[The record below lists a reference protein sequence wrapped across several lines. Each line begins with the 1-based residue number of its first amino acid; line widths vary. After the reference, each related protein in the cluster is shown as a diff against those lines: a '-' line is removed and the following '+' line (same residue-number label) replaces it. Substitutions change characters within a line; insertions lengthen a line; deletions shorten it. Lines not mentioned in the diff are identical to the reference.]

1 MIKRVAVFLVFLTLA
16 AYGLS
21 EALASGLP
29 EEFLSGLSKTGTR
42 QVVLVVNDKRS
53 NVPAT
58 IHALEE
64 EAPGKW
70 RNVFGPIDAT
80 IGKKGFAPPGKKR
93 AGDGKSPSGVY
104 SLKRAFGYSPIESK
118 IDYIHVTKEDI
129 WVDDSKS
136 PYYNK
141 IVKRKGI
148 KASSFEEMKRDDH
161 LYKYGIII
169 EYNTDPPVKRR
180 GSAIFFHLWR
190 APGESTRG
198 CVAMSE
204 ENILK
209 LISWLDPLN
218 KPKVVMGTKSDILKL
233 MKNIQ

>member
-1 MIKRVAVFLVFLTLA
+1 MIKRVAVFLVVLTLA
-16 AYGLS
+16 AYGSS

-29 EEFLSGLSKTGTR
+29 EEVLSELSKTGIR
-42 QVVLVVNDKRS
+42 QVVLVVNDERP
-53 NVPAT
+53 NIPAT
-58 IHALEE
+58 VHALEE

-70 RNVFGPIDAT
+70 RDVFGPIDAT

-93 AGDGKSPSGVY
+93 AGDGRSPSGVY
-104 SLKRAFGYSPIESK
+104 ELRRAFGYSPVECK

-129 WVDDSKS
+129 WVDDSES

-190 APGESTRG
+190 APASPTRG

-209 LISWLDPLN
+209 LISWLDPLK
-218 KPKVVMGTKSDILKL
+218 KPRVVMGTRADMVRLIE
-233 MKNIQ
+233 NIH